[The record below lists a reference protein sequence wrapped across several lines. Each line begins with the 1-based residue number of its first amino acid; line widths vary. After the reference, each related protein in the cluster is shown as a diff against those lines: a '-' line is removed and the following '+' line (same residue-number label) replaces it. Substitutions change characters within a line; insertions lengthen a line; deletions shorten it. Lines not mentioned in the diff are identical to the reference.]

1 MWLRGWIEGI
11 VILASLEYHFIR
23 VQEYLVQHQ
32 SIYIFITLAN
42 KTTKDCFLQRYCKLP
57 YNANLVHLQRKVW
70 NCSGRLYTARLTPR
84 ASQNSFCRELMFPR
98 FNFYTLQLLATGY
111 IVCSASARWREGDW
125 SRNMK

>member
-57 YNANLVHLQRKVW
+57 YNANLVHLQRKV
-70 NCSGRLYTARLTPR
+70 
-84 ASQNSFCRELMFPR
+84 
-98 FNFYTLQLLATGY
+98 
-111 IVCSASARWREGDW
+111 
-125 SRNMK
+125 